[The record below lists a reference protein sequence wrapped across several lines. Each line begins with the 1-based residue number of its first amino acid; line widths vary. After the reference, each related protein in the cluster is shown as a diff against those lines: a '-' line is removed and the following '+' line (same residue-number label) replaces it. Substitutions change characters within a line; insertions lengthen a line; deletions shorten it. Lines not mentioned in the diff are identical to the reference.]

1 MSTVAHVTSDVSGRL
16 HAGSARAAWAINGA
30 RARAGQQS
38 TDMCAQVNVQA
49 PAGTG
54 KSEGGIN
61 KIEKL
66 PTKDEKEEKPSK
78 DEMPEFMTAAMR
90 EKISRTVLRKEHEEK
105 VKSMLEASETA
116 CDDTHK
122 FITMMQRV
130 CHHA

>member
-1 MSTVAHVTSDVSGRL
+1 MLSH
-16 HAGSARAAWAINGA
+16 
-30 RARAGQQS
+30 

-49 PAGTG
+49 PAGTE

-61 KIEKL
+61 KIEKIEKL

-122 FITMMQRV
+122 FNPSRFDMENAMRINLKKDCEPPPPELQGLIAV
-130 CHHA
+130 ISV